1 MNKKPPMY
9 IEMPDFSEAVIGYAL
24 RCDEVTLI
32 YDFTKIVKLVMKQH
46 RITLNEAI
54 ELAEGIEEVWF
65 GEGTPIIF
73 HGETY
78 DQIRE
83 IFGDGQARKIN

>member
-1 MNKKPPMY
+1 
-9 IEMPDFSEAVIGYAL
+9 MPDFSEAVIGYAL

-78 DQIRE
+78 AEIKE

>member
-32 YDFTKIVKLVMKQH
+32 YDFTKIVKLMMKKH

-54 ELAEGIEEVWF
+54 ELAERIEEVWF

-78 DQIRE
+78 DQIKE
-83 IFGDGQARKIN
+83 IFGDGRTNPVN

>member
-24 RCDEVTLI
+24 RCDEVTII

-54 ELAEGIEEVWF
+54 EFAERIEEVWF

-78 DQIRE
+78 AEIKE

>member
-9 IEMPDFSEAVIGYAL
+9 IEMPDFSEAVIGYAM
-24 RCDEVTLI
+24 RCSEVTLI
-32 YDFTKIVKLVMKQH
+32 YDFTKIVKLVMKQN
-46 RITLNEAI
+46 RVTLNEAI
-54 ELAEGIEEVWF
+54 ELAEGIEDVWF

-73 HGETY
+73 HGENY

-83 IFGDGQARKIN
+83 IFGDGRTNPVN